1 MISKFLEWLLKIWL
15 VLAFMLAM
23 VSPFAALY
31 AMVYWWL
38 K

>member
-1 MISKFLEWLLKIWL
+1 MNKLLEWFGIVWFCL
-15 VLAFMLAM
+15 VFLLAM